1 MAPFDPEWMTAWQE
15 AVNRDRAM
23 EYMRHFMDA
32 DFVIG
37 FGDTEYLVSVRDGNV
52 ERVSDQWTIQDTW
65 DFTLR
70 GPRESW
76 EKFIEPVPPPMYND
90 IWAMAHPLHG
100 RLRMEGNVKV
110 LWQHLRSVT
119 WMLDHMRRLEPVAA

>member
-1 MAPFDPEWMTAWQE
+1 MGMFDQEWMKAWQE

-23 EYMRHFMDA
+23 EYVRRFMNT
-32 DFVIG
+32 DFVVG
-37 FGDTEYLVSVRDGNV
+37 FGDTEYLVSVRGGKV
-52 ERVSDQWTIQDTW
+52 EGVSDQWTIQDTW
-65 DFTLR
+65 DFALR

-76 EKFIEPVPPPMYND
+76 AKFVQPVPPPMYND

-110 LWQHLRSVT
+110 LWQHLRPMT
-119 WMLDHMRRLEPVAA
+119 WMLDHMRELQPVSA

>member
-1 MAPFDPEWMTAWQE
+1 MGMFDPEWMNAWQE

-23 EYMRHFMDA
+23 EYVRRFMNTN
-32 DFVIG
+32 FVIG
-37 FGDTEYLVSVRDGNV
+37 FGDTEYLVSVRSGQL
-52 ERVSDQWTIQDTW
+52 EHVSDQWTIQDTW
-65 DFTLR
+65 DFALR

-76 EKFIEPVPPPMYND
+76 EKFVQPAPPPMYND

-110 LWQHLRSVT
+110 LWQHLRSTT
-119 WMLDHMRRLEPVAA
+119 WMLDHMRELQPVAA

>member
-1 MAPFDPEWMTAWQE
+1 MGMFDPEWMKAWQE

-23 EYMRHFMDA
+23 EYVRRFMNT

-37 FGDTEYLVSVRDGNV
+37 FGDTEYLVSVRRGNI
-52 ERVSDQWTIQDTW
+52 ERVSGQWTIQDTW
-65 DFTLR
+65 EFALR

-76 EKFIEPVPPPMYND
+76 EKFLQPVPPPMYND

-119 WMLDHMRRLEPVAA
+119 WMLDHMRELQPVPA